1 MADKPELTEEQVMAA
16 FEGHKLDPKV
26 AFTLIKMLWAVNDTL
41 DNMTAVMTD
50 LAYEIRQLRESLPKG
65 PS

>member
-16 FEGHKLDPKV
+16 LEGHKLDPNV
-26 AFTLIKMLWAVNDTL
+26 AFKLIKTLWAVNDTL
-41 DNMTAVMTD
+41 DNMTTVMAD
-50 LAYEIRQLRESLPKG
+50 LAYEIRQLKESLPKG

>member
-1 MADKPELTEEQVMAA
+1 MAEKLELTEVQLKKA
-16 FEGHKLDPKV
+16 FSGHKLDPEV
-26 AFTLIKMLWAVNDTL
+26 AVKLIKTLWAVNDTL
-41 DNMTAVMTD
+41 DNMTTVMAD